1 MTNGD
6 PAFPAALRAAIER
19 RGISLDR
26 LRERLRV
33 MGTPV
38 STATLS
44 YWQSG
49 RTQPERS
56 VSLAALGN
64 IEHIVGVPPGA
75 LATLLDPPKPR
86 GRARTRQTVLGTEFF
101 PDVAPLERLLAGFDL
116 SQDAHLTRLS
126 GHDRIRVD
134 AGRGVDRRISRQ
146 VLRAEADDIDRLVVI
161 DQMDLPCSRPRL
173 RAVRNCALGRVE
185 VDLAAGLVAAELLFS
200 RPLARNETIL
210 IEHSLEFPSP
220 RRRRTTS
227 AAAAPRPR
235 VPGRGAVRPAPPARA
250 RRALLG
256 AGRRREDQA
265 RAAGRGRHRARRGAG
280 LRAGPQRAPLVLAR
294 RVSRATALSPARPRV
309 RRAPAARRRSW

>member
-1 MTNGD
+1 MPGVTNGD

-220 RRRRTTS
+220 APSSHYERRCRTPVREYLVEVRFDPRRLPERVVHYWELDGVEKTKP
-227 AAAAPRPR
+227 APLDEDDTAHA
-235 VPGRGAVRPAPPARA
+235 VVLDFGPGRS
-250 RRALLG
+250 
-256 AGRRREDQA
+256 
-265 RAAGRGRHRARRGAG
+265 G
-280 LRAGPQRAPLVLAR
+280 LRW
-294 RVSRATALSPARPRV
+294 
-309 RRAPAARRRSW
+309 SWPDG